1 VHANKT
7 LSATIAVVGFLMSTV
22 WPSWAGQADSGQIPG
37 SGAQTPVCEER
48 VWENRTF
55 QQADWKAT
63 IILDPCVPEAHAIRI
78 LRAIEKQN
86 LVNAQPAHPLT
97 GVVPSVPTVR
107 LSQVQWIGARWP
119 TGRRVDGSEAGPFE
133 LYDVRTVSLESGLW
147 GLSLR
152 VSVRDDYVELRSV
165 GAWLE

>member
-1 VHANKT
+1 MLTVPKFQV
-7 LSATIAVVGFLMSTV
+7 AVRRFRCARKKCG
-22 WPSWAGQADSGQIPG
+22 
-37 SGAQTPVCEER
+37 
-48 VWENRTF
+48 RTARF
-55 QQADWKAT
+55 SRPTGRPRSYWT
-63 IILDPCVPEAHAIRI
+63 RCVPEAHAIRI
-78 LRAIEKQN
+78 LQAIEKQN
-86 LVNAQPAHPLT
+86 LVNAQPTHPLT

-107 LSQVQWIGARWP
+107 LSQVHWIGARGP